1 MTRACPACGAAN
13 EDNDDFCG
21 NCGGYLGWFTPPPAA
36 GARSAPG
43 GAAPHGADGA
53 RGDADAAAPPRP
65 HDRDPATDADASPN
79 APDRA
84 ATAQP
89 APQGPAAPDRAARAP
104 EAPLPEAPAT
114 RPPDAGAT
122 AAPAAAAGEPPA
134 GSTPSRPDPPPT
146 DAQRTARAAR
156 SNPTPEPTRPGP
168 ASAPPES
175 EAPRPVKPAKAV
187 APRPTVRPVTTDDPT
202 TGIPCPACRAPN
214 PPHRRFCRRCAA
226 PLASAAAQ
234 VPLPWWR
241 TLWPLRRRTRA
252 SSGRLVRLFVILTVV
267 AALCVGGY
275 LLLPVARHV
284 FEDTRDKLKKPKA
297 VTPTRASASAEVAGH
312 PAGNTT
318 DELRNRY
325 WGAPSPGATVTYT
338 FAKPFR
344 LVELMVTNGA
354 SASRKEYTRQGRALR
369 MDMEVVAKDGQI
381 TRKRLDLADKPG
393 PQTFH
398 VGVSN
403 ATSIRL
409 TLASPAGLTA
419 GRHLALAE
427 VEFFRRP

>member
-13 EDNDDFCG
+13 EDDDDFCG
-21 NCGGYLGWFTPPPAA
+21 NCGGYLGWSTPPPAPGA
-36 GARSAPG
+36 GSAPR
-43 GAAPHGADGA
+43 GAAPLGADGA
-53 RGDADAAAPPRP
+53 PGDADAAASPRP
-65 HDRDPATDADASPN
+65 HHRDPATDAGPSDPAT
-79 APDRA
+79 A
-84 ATAQP
+84 ATARP
-89 APQGPAAPDRAARAP
+89 TAPQGTSAPGRAAPS
-104 EAPLPEAPAT
+104 PEAPAT
-114 RPPDAGAT
+114 RAADAGPTAAPSATAGDAPAGAT
-122 AAPAAAAGEPPA
+122 PP
-134 GSTPSRPDPPPT
+134 RPDPPPSAT
-146 DAQRTARAAR
+146 PRAARAAR
-156 SNPTPEPTRPGP
+156 SNPAPEPTRPAP

-226 PLASAAAQ
+226 PLTSAAARA
-234 VPLPWWR
+234 PLPWWR

-252 SSGRLVRLFVILTVV
+252 RSGRLVRLFVILTVV

-275 LLLPVARHV
+275 LLFPTARHV

-344 LVELMVTNGA
+344 LVELIVTNGA
-354 SASRKEYTRQGRALR
+354 SASRREYTRQGRALR

-381 TRKRLDLADKPG
+381 TRRRLDLTDKPG

-403 ATSIRL
+403 ATNIRL

>member
-13 EDNDDFCG
+13 EETDDFCG
-21 NCGGYLGWFTPPPAA
+21 NCGGYLGWSAPPPAP
-36 GARSAPG
+36 GVGSAPG

-53 RGDADAAAPPRP
+53 PEDADGAASPRP
-65 HDRDPATDADASPN
+65 HRRTPATDAGPDAS
-79 APDRA
+79 AP
-84 ATAQP
+84 TASARP
-89 APQGPAAPDRAARAP
+89 AAPQGPAAPDRAAPATEAP
-104 EAPLPEAPAT
+104 EPEAPAT
-114 RPPDAGAT
+114 RPPDAGPT
-122 AAPAAAAGEPPA
+122 AAPAATAGDTPA
-134 GSTPSRPDPPPT
+134 GSTPPRPDPPPS

-156 SNPTPEPTRPGP
+156 STPAPEPIRPGP

-226 PLASAAAQ
+226 PLASVAARA
-234 VPLPWWR
+234 PLPWWR

-252 SSGRLVRLFVILTVV
+252 RSGRLVRLFVILTVV

-297 VTPTRASASAEVAGH
+297 VTPTRTSASAEVAGH

-344 LVELMVTNGA
+344 LVELIVTNGA
-354 SASRKEYTRQGRALR
+354 SASRQEYARQGRALR

-393 PQTFH
+393 SQTFH

-409 TLASPAGLTA
+409 TLASPAGLTP